1 MWIRPLEVNDIPSGR
16 GWLMEC
22 GSVIQGLLVY
32 RKQLRKFG
40 IHVARV
46 ALLRVRLREKAGY
59 KNAQW
64 EVTAALSIRLVSR
77 SRHLQFAAFP
87 RIRCQSNY
95 IAKRLIQRQ
104 DDKYLSGK
112 SSRAIWKLMAV
123 NSGCVHLSRVLN
135 IKTNNVSEIFICSW
149 SMFRAL
155 CIIYYLDEQI
165 HNILYFLTVNLRI
178 ILLGDKFDAQFLL

>member
-1 MWIRPLEVNDIPSGR
+1 MWIRPLEVDIPSGR

-22 GSVIQGLLVY
+22 ESVIQGLLVY
-32 RKQLRKFG
+32 RRQLRKFG

-46 ALLRVRLREKAGY
+46 ALLSVGVRESAAD
-59 KNAQW
+59 KNTRW
-64 EVTAALSIRLVSR
+64 EGTAAMSICLVSR

-112 SSRAIWKLMAV
+112 SSRPIWKLMDV
-123 NSGCVHLSRVLN
+123 ISGSVYPLRVLD
-135 IKTNNVSEIFICSW
+135 IKTHIVSKIFVCSW
-149 SMFRAL
+149 SV
-155 CIIYYLDEQI
+155 CHTSSIIYYLDKKNSKYCI
-165 HNILYFLTVNLRI
+165 FFWLCIFV
-178 ILLGDKFDAQFLL
+178 